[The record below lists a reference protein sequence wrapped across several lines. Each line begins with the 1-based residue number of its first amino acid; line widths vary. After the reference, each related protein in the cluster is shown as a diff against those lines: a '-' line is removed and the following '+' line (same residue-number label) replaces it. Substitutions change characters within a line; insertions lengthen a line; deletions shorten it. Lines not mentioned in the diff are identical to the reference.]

1 MRFCLSPRKRKQCI
15 RESLGRSVQYKILSK
30 TLNWKGLKT
39 HTTVK
44 FQQRNNEDQE
54 FSLHLRMLCALAF
67 LPLRDAPGF
76 KANYDNDAEV
86 LLSRYFHSN
95 YGICSTDQMK
105 NCQELIKVSKV
116 DTCFQGNFTSCKT
129 IYSSLTKRIQV
140 WYKF

>member
-1 MRFCLSPRKRKQCI
+1 M
-15 RESLGRSVQYKILSK
+15 
-30 TLNWKGLKT
+30 GLKT

-76 KANYDNDAEV
+76 KANYDNDVEV

-140 WYKF
+140 